1 MKKYEFF
8 IKLCLVLGL
17 ATLIIGLIILLVIP
31 LPNTE
36 EFINIYLGIMFG
48 IFGVFLIAYLVLLIF
63 APKSVRHNLFKVRD
77 TDDPYKASVEYRNFD
92 EINSKIIPEL
102 NRKNY
107 KRYEPNNEY
116 NRSRIFIYY
125 KYFGLTT
132 RIYMLIYADNQELS
146 PFLDEV
152 SELLYLTLNKKV
164 KWWNFYTF
172 VTSVLCVDKTSASFY
187 EHLKS
192 AYLAYT
198 GYDFEVKAGYSFN
211 NKTLYIGESLYGSFG
226 ISQIKK
232 LRKKLLKMLG
242 ISNGKLRK

>member
-1 MKKYEFF
+1 MKKYENL

-17 ATLIIGLIILLVIP
+17 TTLIVGLIILFVIP
-31 LPNTE
+31 LPYTE
-36 EFINIYLGIMFG
+36 EFINRYLGIMFG
-48 IFGVFLIAYLVLLIF
+48 IFGFFVIAYLVLMIF
-63 APKSVRHNLFKVRD
+63 APKSVRNNLFKASD
-77 TDDPYKASVEYRNFD
+77 TDDPYKVCAEYHNFD
-92 EINSKIIPEL
+92 EINSKIISEL
-102 NRKNY
+102 KRKKY

-132 RIYMLIYADNQELS
+132 RIYMIIYADNEELS

-232 LRKKLLKMLG
+232 LRKKLLDMLG
-242 ISNGKLRK
+242 IPKDILKK

>member
-1 MKKYEFF
+1 MKKYENL
-8 IKLCLVLGL
+8 IKACLVLGL
-17 ATLIIGLIILLVIP
+17 STLIIGLLILFIIP

-36 EFINIYLGIMFG
+36 EFINLYLGVMFG
-48 IFGVFLIAYLVLLIF
+48 IFGFFVVAYLVLLIF
-63 APKSVRHNLFKVRD
+63 APKSVRHNLFKASD
-77 TDDPYKASVEYRNFD
+77 TDDPYKASAEYHNFD
-92 EINSKIIPEL
+92 EINSKITSEL
-102 NRKNY
+102 KRKNY

-132 RIYMLIYADNQELS
+132 HIYMVIYADSEELS

-164 KWWNFYTF
+164 KWWSFYTF
-172 VTSVLCVDKTSASFY
+172 VTSVLCVDKTSDVFY
-187 EHLKS
+187 GHLKS

-211 NKTLYIGESLYGSFG
+211 SKTLYIGEAPYGSFG

-232 LRKKLLKMLG
+232 LRKKLLTMLS
-242 ISNGKLRK
+242 ISKSELKK

>member
-36 EFINIYLGIMFG
+36 DFINIYLGIMFG

-63 APKSVRHNLFKVRD
+63 APKSVRHNLFKVSD

-92 EINSKIIPEL
+92 EINSKIISEL

-172 VTSVLCVDKTSASFY
+172 VTSVLCVNKTSASFY

-242 ISNGKLRK
+242 ISNEKLRK

>member
-1 MKKYEFF
+1 M
-8 IKLCLVLGL
+8 LGL

-36 EFINIYLGIMFG
+36 DFINIYLGIMFG

-63 APKSVRHNLFKVRD
+63 APKSVRHNLFKVSD

-92 EINSKIIPEL
+92 EINSKIISEL

-172 VTSVLCVDKTSASFY
+172 VTSVLCVNKTSASFY

-242 ISNGKLRK
+242 ISNEKLRK